1 MHQSVGSAGEEG
13 NPLASFHD
21 QVEAEPSSRSFGF
34 LFTVV
39 FALIGVTPWL
49 RGGPVR
55 LWAIAVAGILGL
67 TTLAAPRVLAPL
79 SRLWL
84 RIGLAMHRVVNPL
97 VMGALFY
104 LVVTPFG
111 LVRQA
116 MNKGLTP
123 RLVKDPRASTYW
135 ITRAGQPASR
145 MDQQF

>member
-1 MHQSVGSAGEEG
+1 MPMHVRADAGPERD
-13 NPLASFHD
+13 SFHSDVD
-21 QVEAEPSSRSFGF
+21 QAPSHRSFGA

-39 FALIGVTPWL
+39 FLVLGILPLW
-49 RGGPVR
+49 RGGAVR
-55 LWAIAVAGILGL
+55 TWALAMGALVGL
-67 TTLAAPRVLAPL
+67 VTMAAPQALAPL

-84 RIGLAMHRVVNPL
+84 RLGLAMHRVINPV

-116 MNKGLTP
+116 LGKGLTP
-123 RLVKDPRASTYW
+123 RLAKDHSAATYW
-135 ITRAGQPASR
+135 IDRTQQPASR